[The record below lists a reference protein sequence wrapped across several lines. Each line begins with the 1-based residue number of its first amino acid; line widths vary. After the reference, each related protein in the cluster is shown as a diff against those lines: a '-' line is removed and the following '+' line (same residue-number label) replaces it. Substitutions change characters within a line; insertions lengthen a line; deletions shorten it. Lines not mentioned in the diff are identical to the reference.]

1 MKVIVY
7 RFFLVSLTSKDIKI
21 NFLEEKTMASKRH
34 LKQKINL
41 ICEELFAECVAG
53 SLYGQNRESAE
64 ALIYSTIKMHN
75 NYIQRISHPE
85 PGMPSKVYYKDLK
98 EKFAAQAS
106 EILDQL
112 HNF

>member
-7 RFFLVSLTSKDIKI
+7 RFFLVSLTSKETI
-21 NFLEEKTMASKRH
+21 NYNLRRKNMASKRH
-34 LKQKINL
+34 LKQTINL
-41 ICEELFAECVAG
+41 ISEEIFAECVAA

-75 NYIQRISHPE
+75 NYIQRVSHPE

>member
-7 RFFLVSLTSKDIKI
+7 RFFFFFLTSKDNKI

-53 SLYGQNRESAE
+53 SLYGQNRESAK
-64 ALIYSTIKMHN
+64 ALIFSTIKMRN
-75 NYIQRISHPE
+75 NYVRRISHPE
-85 PGMPSKVYYKDLK
+85 PGLTAKAYYKDLK
-98 EKFAAQAS
+98 EKFTAQAG
-106 EILDQL
+106 ELLDQL
-112 HNF
+112 NSF